1 MELAKHDTDCS
12 QEPTPRAQQE
22 ESTACKPEAK
32 EEDALLAGRAK
43 IRHQL
48 AAAAISSKG
57 ATLTVGKTAET
68 SLILQVLHKSRCS
81 VFDLCF
87 GLNL

>member
-32 EEDALLAGRAK
+32 EEDTLLAGRAK
-43 IRHQL
+43 IKRQL
-48 AAAAISSKG
+48 AAASSSSTG
-57 ATLTVGKTAET
+57 AKLTAGKTAES
-68 SLILQVLHKSRCS
+68 SLILQVRHISRCS
-81 VFDLCF
+81 VFVLCF
-87 GLNL
+87 GLYL